1 MYIDHEI
8 IDAAAQLL
16 AHGATEGPIDDQ
28 AEASGLDER
37 QTLILEDLLGSLVPL
52 DLHRVLRE
60 AGERLDEDDY
70 PENDDSAS
78 DAKADA

>member
-37 QTLILEDLLGSLVPL
+37 QTRILEDLLGILVPP
-52 DLHRVLRE
+52 DLHEVLRS
-60 AGERLDEDDY
+60 AGGRLDETDY
-70 PENDDSAS
+70 PEDDE
-78 DAKADA
+78 

>member
-1 MYIDHEI
+1 MYLDHEI

-37 QTLILEDLLGSLVPL
+37 QTGILEDLLGLLVPG
-52 DLHRVLRE
+52 DLYDVLKR

-70 PENDDSAS
+70 PSDDVE
-78 DAKADA
+78 DAEVNA